1 MFELAGALIIVLVAL
16 QVCRRLLARG
26 VVLSSQSPKPESDVK
41 GQRSSQRGSRREQE
55 VDRRRQPKQKRAANG
70 QQQLQREQAAKRS
83 ETGWWSDLGVSPDA
97 GMDEIRRTYLI
108 KIRECHPDRVAWSA
122 PELLELA
129 EIRARTLNAA
139 YSEAIRQRGG
149 KAAGTA

>member
-1 MFELAGALIIVLVAL
+1 
-16 QVCRRLLARG
+16 
-26 VVLSSQSPKPESDVK
+26 PKPESDVN

-55 VDRRRQPKQKRAANG
+55 VDRRRQPKQKREANG
-70 QQQLQREQAAKRS
+70 QQQRQREQAVKRS

-97 GMDEIRRTYLI
+97 GMDEIRRSYLI
-108 KIRECHPDRVAWSA
+108 KIRECHPDRVAWLA

-129 EIRARTLNAA
+129 ETRAKTLNAA

-149 KAAGTA
+149 NAAGPA